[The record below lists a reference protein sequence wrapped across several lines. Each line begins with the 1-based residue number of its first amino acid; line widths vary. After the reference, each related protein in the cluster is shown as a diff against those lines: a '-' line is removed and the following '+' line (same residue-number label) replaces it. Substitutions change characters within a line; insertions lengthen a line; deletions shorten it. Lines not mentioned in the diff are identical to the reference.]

1 MRTFLLL
8 LGCAISMPLLAQRTA
23 VKAPSF
29 PDASSIVSD
38 QPEGTYFHNQYRT
51 ATSWYTE
58 TGYSAQEDSVD
69 GYIADYVV
77 QGDGTVW
84 VSNPFTYFPTDSWLR
99 LDRTTGDTLVARL
112 PQAMYVS
119 DDDVTYYATRMVVGQ
134 KNGNYAYMLPT
145 ADEDYNVKFI
155 LRGDT
160 LRMIGEGTDAA
171 SGLPKAIL
179 GLATQTGGWSCYGE
193 IEWQAS
199 PLGYT
204 VTTLPEGLTAN
215 EYTLGYTSIYG
226 QPATDLVKVAIS
238 GSDVYMS
245 DPVNQDDNVWI
256 HGKLND
262 GKLTFTKQYVG
273 ADEMQGYHLFLA
285 PGKEDASSMEGY
297 SFIETLEMTYNAET
311 GVFTAPDNQCW
322 IVNVGAS
329 KVYSYDVFTAPTLTP
344 EKAATGTA
352 RPVNP
357 VITSSEPY
365 DAFEGGN
372 VQFNLYAND
381 IEGQTLSKSKLFYN
395 IYIDTPDKPYVFS
408 AEQYESLTEDITD
421 VPYSLDDQYDFFS
434 SEELHKCYVYQNYSR
449 LGVQAVYKGDN
460 GTLRSDIVWTD
471 NTTTGIKT
479 LNATS
484 NEGKTVW
491 YNADGTKAG
500 KPHAP
505 GLYIGKKADGSVV
518 KVIRR

>member
-1 MRTFLLL
+1 MRTFLLM
-8 LGCAISMPLLAQRTA
+8 LGCAAAMPMMAQRPSA
-23 VKAPSF
+23 KAPAF
-29 PDASSIVSD
+29 PDASTIVSE
-38 QPEGTYFHNQYRT
+38 QPEGTFFHNQLRK

-58 TGYSAQEDSVD
+58 TGTSADKDNVD

-77 QGDGTVW
+77 QDDGTVW

-99 LDRTTGDTLVARL
+99 LDRAAGDTLVARL

-119 DDDVTYYATRMVVGQ
+119 DEDVTYYATRMVVGQ
-134 KNGNYAYMLPT
+134 KDGNYAYMLP
-145 ADEDYNVKFI
+145 AYDEDYNVKFT

-160 LRMIGEGTDAA
+160 LRMIGEDTDAA

-179 GLATQTGGWSCYGE
+179 GLATQAGGWSCYGE
-193 IEWQAS
+193 IEWEAT
-199 PLGYT
+199 PLGYA
-204 VTTLPEGLTAN
+204 VATLPEGLTAN

-238 GSDVYMS
+238 GNDVYMS
-245 DPVNQDDNVWI
+245 DPVNQNDTVWI
-256 HGKLND
+256 HGTLND
-262 GKLTFTKQYVG
+262 GKLSFTKQYVG
-273 ADEMQGYHLFLA
+273 ADEMQGFHLFLA
-285 PGKEDASSMEGY
+285 PGRADETSSEGY
-297 SFIETLEMTYNAET
+297 SFIDTLTMTLNAET
-311 GVFTAPDNQCW
+311 GVFTAPENQCW

-329 KVYSYDVFTAPTLTP
+329 KVYSYDIYTAPTLTP

-357 VITSSEPY
+357 VITSNEPY

-372 VQFNLYAND
+372 VQFNLYATD
-381 IEGQTLSKSKLFYN
+381 VEGQTLAKSKLFYN
-395 IYIDTPDKPYVFS
+395 IYLDTPDKPYVFS
-408 AEQYESLTEDITD
+408 AEQYESLTEDMTD

-434 SEELHKCYVYQNYSR
+434 SEELHKCYVYQSFSR

-471 NTTTGIKT
+471 NTITGLKA
-479 LNATS
+479 LNATTG
-484 NEGKTVW
+484 EGSTVW
-491 YNADGTKAG
+491 YNVDGTKAG
-500 KPHAP
+500 RQHGP